1 MRSSACSRRSF
12 LAAGLSTAALS
23 AAEETVDTSHFD
35 FAPAERNVPL
45 GVARGIHPGRVV
57 WTRDPEATRWAG
69 RWKLNS
75 DQWWT
80 DANTDQDR
88 VDAMLAA
95 CLRKL
100 TGTSTNEESWKAIF
114 RYYHQ
119 RRQKLESE
127 PYRSGKIIAIK
138 ANFNNSHTDKTNNLV
153 DVSPQMVLAVIRQLV
168 SHAGAASKDILV
180 YDARRNIAPA
190 VLSKVWAQFPEVRFV
205 QQDAPD
211 GKQPHHPVQGGYHGL
226 EAAAW
231 VEGLIFSAGQY
242 KNARLIPRQVMDATY
257 LINLAL
263 IKAHSYPWNFMEGGE
278 EAKLGDRGQTGVTLT
293 GKNHF
298 GSILGTRELHDAI
311 DTNVLAK
318 GKTYSP
324 IVDLA
329 ASHHLGAKTIL
340 FLLDG
345 LYCARKHS
353 SFPLH
358 FPNAPFHNRVT
369 PYENPDWPA
378 SILASLDGVALDS
391 VGLDILYS
399 QTLHN
404 GDSRDRNR
412 PRILLREHA
421 DDYLREMALA
431 GDPPSGTR
439 YIQDGRSVASLG
451 VFEHWDS
458 EATRRYSRNL
468 DRRHG
473 QGIELLY
480 LPMHEPPVQPPK
492 YSVLSGRDRATMTV
506 DIRSAT
512 PGARI
517 YYTVD
522 GTEPTDCSPRDDSAI
537 LVPAGATI
545 RSVAMTDDLPDSV
558 VATFRVGPSEP

>member
-1 MRSSACSRRSF
+1 MRSSDFPCTRRGF
-12 LAAGLSTAALS
+12 LAAGLAATALNAD
-23 AAEETVDTSHFD
+23 TDRVDTSHFD

-45 GVARGIHPGRVV
+45 GTARGINPGRVV
-57 WTRDPEATRWAG
+57 WARDPTAARWAG
-69 RWKLNS
+69 RWKLND

-80 DANTDQDR
+80 DANTDQHR

-100 TGTSTNEESWKAIF
+100 TSSATSEEAWTAIF
-114 RYYHQ
+114 RYYHHRALGSANGRYQ
-119 RRQKLESE
+119 PGEVV
-127 PYRSGKIIAIK
+127 AIK
-138 ANFNNSHTDKTNNLV
+138 ANFNNSHTDKVNNLV
-153 DVSPQMVLAVIRQLV
+153 DVSPQMVLAVVRQLV
-168 SHAGAASKDILV
+168 SHARVAPQDILV
-180 YDARRNIAPA
+180 YDARRNIAPV
-190 VLSKVWAQFPEVRFV
+190 VLSKVWSEFPDVRFV
-205 QQDAPD
+205 QQDPPD
-211 GKQPHHPVQGGYHGL
+211 GKQPHHPVRGGYHGL
-226 EAAAW
+226 EAAQW
-231 VEGLIFSAGQY
+231 VEGMTFSAGQY
-242 KNARLIPRQVMDATY
+242 KNARMIPRQVRDAAY
-257 LINLAL
+257 LVNLAL

-278 EAKLGDRGQTGVTLT
+278 EARLGDQGQTGVTMT

-318 GKTYSP
+318 GGTYSP

-329 ASHHLGAKTIL
+329 ASRHLGAKTIL

-345 LYCARKHS
+345 LYCARKHE

-378 SILASLDGVALDS
+378 SMLVSLDGVALDS
-391 VGLDILYS
+391 VGIDILYS
-399 QTLHN
+399 QTTGN
-404 GDSRDRNR
+404 GDPKDHNR

-431 GDPPSGTR
+431 DNPPSRTV
-439 YIQDGRSVASLG
+439 YMQDDKRVASLG

-468 DRRHG
+468 DRERG

-480 LPMHEPPVQPPK
+480 LPMTEAPVQAPMC
-492 YSVLSGRDRATMTV
+492 VVDAGADRKSRTV
-506 DIRSAT
+506 HIRSAT
-512 PGARI
+512 HHARI
-517 YYTVD
+517 YFTID
-522 GTEPTDCSPRDDSAI
+522 GSTPTDRSSRYASP
-537 LVPAGATI
+537 LTVPVGATI
-545 RSVAMTDDLPDSV
+545 QAVAMTDDLPDSS
-558 VATFRVGPSEP
+558 VATLHVI